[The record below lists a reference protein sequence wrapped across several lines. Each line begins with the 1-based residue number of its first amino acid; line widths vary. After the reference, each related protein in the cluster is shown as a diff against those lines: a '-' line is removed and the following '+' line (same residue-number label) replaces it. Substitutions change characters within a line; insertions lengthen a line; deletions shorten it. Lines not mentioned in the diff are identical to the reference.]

1 MREDRA
7 EKGETEIA
15 ERRSRSI
22 RRKIKKYLNYLKRK
36 K

>member
-22 RRKIKKYLNYLKRK
+22 RRKMKNTWII
-36 K
+36 